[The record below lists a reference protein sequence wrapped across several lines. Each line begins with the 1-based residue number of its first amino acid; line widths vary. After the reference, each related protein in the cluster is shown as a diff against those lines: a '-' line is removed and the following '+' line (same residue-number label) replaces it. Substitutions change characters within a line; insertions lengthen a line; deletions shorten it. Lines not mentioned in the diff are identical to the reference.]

1 MKKSTKYIGLIL
13 LLFFTSCMKHIG
25 DLEELESNLDDN
37 FSGFNL
43 KTIALEKIT
52 ITLETTNK
60 IPISGVVFK
69 IWTASPLDGGQVILK
84 GITDKNGYFETDYNL
99 ASSIQEVVLET
110 SYIGLANYLI
120 ITRQEMAQG
129 INVSGMIHNYAFL
142 EDHLIPNTSVNDNSD
157 VSSPN
162 GRMLPNYE
170 AIGTYNGSGV
180 PNYLE
185 SSPDIISAE
194 MLSFIN
200 ASLPEGRP
208 VPNYHPKYI
217 VESAQTNL
225 VITEAADVWMTF
237 VHEGAGYKNILG
249 FYTYPTE
256 NPPSTVDDIITVKIA
271 FPNASFAG
279 SGGGLYAGDKIN
291 LGRFE
296 PGTTIGF
303 ALLANGW
310 NGSITAGRH
319 QVYSDNNL
327 NPESTPEKRRHS
339 VLLWDESNELFLV
352 GFEDL
357 NRDSGSD
364 DDFNDAIFY
373 ITANPIESI
382 SLENVNPIDEPV
394 DADGDGVNDIYDEY
408 PNDPRYAYSY
418 KYPGENTYG
427 TFAFEDQWPRTG
439 DYDFND
445 LVVDYQYNQF
455 ANASNKM
462 VKINS
467 KFVIKAVG
475 AGFSNGFGI
484 QLDLNPSAVSGVI
497 GNALSTSDIYTF
509 NSNGTEANQSKAVII
524 VSDNVHQGFE
534 GNGFINTSSTLPYQT
549 PDTINVDI
557 EFNNPLTLSG
567 AGSAPFNP
575 FLVIDKDRGREVHM
589 PSYPPTDLVDISFF
603 GESNDN
609 TSINEGIY
617 FKSKKGLPW
626 GMNLPITFDYP
637 MEKTDVRKGYNHF
650 NGWAESGGFSY
661 MDWYSDKLNY
671 RTHSHIYNR

>member
-1 MKKSTKYIGLIL
+1 MKYLTKNIGLIL
-13 LLFFTSCMKHIG
+13 LLFFTSCVQQYG
-25 DLEELESNLDDN
+25 DLEQLENSLDNN
-37 FSGFNL
+37 FNGFNL
-43 KTIALEKIT
+43 KTVTLEKISV
-52 ITLETTNK
+52 TLETLNEA
-60 IPISGVVFK
+60 PISGVVFK
-69 IWTASPLDGGQVILK
+69 IWTASPLAGGQVILK
-84 GITDKNGYFETDYNL
+84 GVTDDNGYFETDYNL
-99 ASSIQEVVLET
+99 PSSIESVVLEIN
-110 SYIGLANYLI
+110 YIGLANYLI
-120 ITRQEMAQG
+120 ISRDEIVDG
-129 INVSGMIHNYAFL
+129 IIVKGMYHNYSVLA
-142 EDHLIPNTSVNDNSD
+142 DHLIPNSSVYKSDNNTAS
-157 VSSPN
+157 N
-162 GRMLPNYE
+162 GRLLASYD
-170 AIGTYNGSGV
+170 ALGTFNSSGV
-180 PNYLE
+180 PDYLE
-185 SSPDIISAE
+185 PAGDVISTE

-208 VPNYHPKYI
+208 VPDYHPKYI

-225 VITEAADVWMTF
+225 IITQTVDVWMTF

-249 FYTYPTE
+249 FYTYPTGI
-256 NPPSTVDDIITVKIA
+256 PPSSVEDIETVKIA

-291 LGRFE
+291 IGRYE

-303 ALLANGW
+303 VLLANGW
-310 NGSITAGRH
+310 NGNITTGRH

-339 VLLWDESNELFLV
+339 VLLWDKSNELFLV

-357 NRDSGSD
+357 NRDTGSD

-373 ITANPIESI
+373 IKANPIESI

-408 PNDPRYAYSY
+408 PNDARYAYSY

-427 TFAFEDQWPRTG
+427 SFAFEDQWPRIG

-455 ANASNKM
+455 ANATNKM

-484 QLDLNPSAVSGVI
+484 QLDLNQSAISNVI

-509 NSNGTEANQSKAVII
+509 NGNGTEANQSKAVII
-524 VSDNVHQGFE
+524 ISDNVHQGFE
-534 GNGFINTSSTLPYQT
+534 GNGFINTTSTLPYQT
-549 PDTINVDI
+549 PDTISVDI
-557 EFNNPLTLSG
+557 EFNSPLTLSG

-575 FLVIDKDRGREVHM
+575 FLVINKERGREVHM
-589 PSYPPTDLVDISFF
+589 PSYPPTDLVDGSYF

-609 TSINEGIY
+609 TNINNGIY

-626 GMNLPITFDYP
+626 GMNLPVTFDYP
-637 MEKTDVRKGYNHF
+637 LEKTDVRKGYNHF
-650 NGWAESGGFSY
+650 NGWAQSGGFSY

-671 RTHSHIYNR
+671 RTHSHIFTR